1 MFRTYQQNVIDS
13 LIDRMQL
20 NGRKLSDIVA
30 KKIRKAIVIKDGIM
44 DEEATMK
51 SLLDV
56 LEDIKDIDDLGAT
69 AR

>member
-1 MFRTYQQNVIDS
+1 MQCLGHIKQNVIDS

-20 NGRKLSDIVA
+20 NGRKLSDSVA

-51 SLLDV
+51 SL
-56 LEDIKDIDDLGAT
+56 
-69 AR
+69 